1 MPVLCMQD
9 MYGAINKMKDPS
21 FIRVES
27 DEVTYPMHILLRYE
41 IEKGLLLGEIEV
53 DDVPKVWN
61 EKMES
66 YLGCAPADDAQARPR
81 ISHASLTH
89 LSHRRRRLPPCRTCM
104 RGQSARRDRRSGL
117 YPHRLMLRGR
127 GDARASLRV

>member
-61 EKMES
+61 EKMET

-89 LSHRRRRLPPCRTCM
+89 LSRISHIAGVECHRAAHACA
-104 RGQSARRDRRSGL
+104 ARVPGVTAG
-117 YPHRLMLRGR
+117 PVCVHTG
-127 GDARASLRV
+127 